1 MTITNKKKIDA
12 QNIKLYGKST
22 EKVEKLKYL
31 GIWLD
36 QKGTWR
42 TQVENIEL
50 KCKKVINLMR
60 EIVGE
65 D

>member
-12 QNIKLYGKST
+12 QNIKLYGKSM
-22 EKVEKLKYL
+22 EKVENFKYL

-50 KCKKVINLMR
+50 K
-60 EIVGE
+60 
-65 D
+65 